1 MLYYKIP
8 ITDAFV
14 DYPAGC
20 LLCCA
25 YPYNGYMYCKFE
37 SVTSVGSG
45 WVSITESE
53 FDVRCPDFS
62 VPEFVGEMESADYP
76 GCYYRM
82 VDGEKEWRNP
92 PMVDGQDYRTTE
104 RCDGK
109 AVYVTRIKFSG
120 LPTTAEEDVY
130 KLTNIPASAR
140 IVGIYG
146 TYNVGDQNTLP
157 ITSQSET
164 GAYAHICATE
174 ISESGSLSTRYY
186 VRLTTLRSYEHAVSL
201 YASVTVKYVKS

>member
-1 MLYYKIP
+1 MVYYKIP
-8 ITDAFV
+8 LSGGLN
-14 DYPAGC
+14 YPAGC
-20 LLCCA
+20 ILCCA
-25 YPYNGYMYCKFE
+25 YTYNGYEYCKFE
-37 SVTSVGSG
+37 KVTEAGSN
-45 WVSITESE
+45 WVSISESE
-53 FDVRCPDFS
+53 FNVRCPDF
-62 VPEFVGEMESADYP
+62 PEPAYAGEMESDEYP

-157 ITSQSET
+157 ITATNKT
-164 GAYAHICATE
+164 GDYACIYATE

-186 VRLTTLRSYEHAVSL
+186 VKLTTLRSYDHAVSL

>member
-1 MLYYKIP
+1 MVYYKIP
-8 ITDAFV
+8 LSGGLN
-14 DYPAGC
+14 YPAGC
-20 LLCCA
+20 ILVCA
-25 YPYNGYMYCKFE
+25 YTYNGYEYCKFE
-37 SVTSVGSG
+37 KVTEVGSN
-45 WVSITESE
+45 WVSISESE
-53 FDVRCPDFS
+53 FNVRCPDF
-62 VPEFVGEMESADYP
+62 PEPEYAGEMESDEYP

-82 VDGEKEWRNP
+82 VNGEKEWRNP
-92 PMVDGQDYRTTE
+92 PMVDGQDYRTSE

-109 AVYVTRIKFSG
+109 AVYVTGIKFSG

-146 TYNVGDQNTLP
+146 TYNIGDQNTLP
-157 ITSQSET
+157 ITATHTT
-164 GAYAHICATE
+164 GDYAFICATE

-186 VRLTTLRSYEHAVSL
+186 VKLTTLRSYEQAVNL

>member
-1 MLYYKIP
+1 MVYYKIP
-8 ITDAFV
+8 LSGGLN
-14 DYPAGC
+14 YPAGC
-20 LLCCA
+20 ILVCA
-25 YPYNGYMYCKFE
+25 YTYNGYEYCKFE
-37 SVTSVGSG
+37 KVTEVGSN
-45 WVSITESE
+45 WVSISESE
-53 FDVRCPDFS
+53 FNVRCPDF
-62 VPEFVGEMESADYP
+62 PEPEYAGEMESDEYP

-82 VDGEKEWRNP
+82 VNGEKEWRNP

-104 RCDGK
+104 RYDGK

-146 TYNVGDQNTLP
+146 TYNIGDQNTLP
-157 ITSQSET
+157 ITATHTT
-164 GAYAHICATE
+164 GDYAFICATE
-174 ISESGSLSTRYY
+174 ISQSGSLSTRYY
-186 VRLTTLRSYEHAVSL
+186 VKLTTLRSYEQAANL